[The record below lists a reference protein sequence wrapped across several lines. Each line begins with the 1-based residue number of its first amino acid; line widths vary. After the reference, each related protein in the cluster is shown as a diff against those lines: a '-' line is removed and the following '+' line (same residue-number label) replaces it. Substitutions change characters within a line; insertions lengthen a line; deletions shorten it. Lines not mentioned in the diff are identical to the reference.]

1 MRGIAVVLG
10 TKATE
15 ATKGTGREK
24 SGQSF
29 LELNFFSVPF
39 VAFVLRKAM

>member
-10 TKATE
+10 TE

-39 VAFVLRKAM
+39 VAFVLWKAM